1 MKYVKRLPL
10 YQTKSKSLIVD
21 VLSSGILPSITDA
34 GIKIWKEYKSSVEKR
49 KEEIKRQ
56 LDNLKWKDFGKI

>member
-1 MKYVKRLPL
+1 MGQEGKKRLCE
-10 YQTKSKSLIVD
+10 KVD
-21 VLSSGILPSITDA
+21 ILSSGILSSINDA

-49 KEEIKRQ
+49 KEEIKKQ